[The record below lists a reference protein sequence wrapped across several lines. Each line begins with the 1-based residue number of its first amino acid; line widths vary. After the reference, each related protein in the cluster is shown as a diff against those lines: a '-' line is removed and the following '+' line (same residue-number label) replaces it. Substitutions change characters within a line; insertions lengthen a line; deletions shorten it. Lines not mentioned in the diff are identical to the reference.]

1 MSLEPATVTPTEL
14 QRLLAANP
22 GLTLLDVRTPEEFLE
37 AHIPQA
43 RNEPLDELKPEAL
56 LSRGVLAPGEPVYL
70 VCRTDNR
77 ATKAAEKF
85 AAAGQAS
92 TVVVRGGTLGWIAAG
107 LPVLRSSLMVAILFL
122 SLSLRLLA
130 QDRLLNASFDVSRE
144 LFQQINPAFAAQW
157 KADTGREIQIRQ
169 SHVGSSQQA
178 RAVAD
183 GLAADVVTL
192 NQISDVELLAK
203 QHLVAADW
211 RSRLPFGAAPYSSIS
226 VFVVNPG
233 NPKQIHDWD
242 DLVRPGVRVS
252 LVNPKTSGNGR
263 YTFLAAWAFGLRK
276 FGGDAG
282 RTRDFVAELYRHVP
296 SLAQGGRAA
305 TTIFAE
311 RGLADVLVTFESE
324 AHVLR
329 AAVTGKNFEVI
340 DPSVTLR
347 VEFPVAVVD
356 RVVDRD
362 GERPAAEAY
371 LRFLYSPAGQKIILD
386 NGFRPRTGSAAA
398 PGPEAAAILDVDA
411 VFGGWEKA
419 QAQFFAD
426 GAIFDQIIEKTY

>member
-1 MSLEPATVTPTEL
+1 MSNEPATVTPSEL
-14 QRLLAANP
+14 RYLLAASP
-22 GLTLLDVRTPEEFLE
+22 QLTLLDVRTPEEFLE

-43 RNEPLDELKPEAL
+43 RNEPLDELQPEAFL
-56 LSRGVLAPGEPVYL
+56 ARGVPAPGQPVYL

-77 ATKAAEKF
+77 ARKAAEKF
-85 AAAGQAS
+85 AAAGNTA
-92 TVVVRGGTLGWIAAG
+92 TVVVRGGTLAWIAAA
-107 LPVLRSSLMVAILFL
+107 LPVSRATLGAVFLFL
-122 SLSLRLLA
+122 ALSVRLLA

-144 LFQQINPAFAAQW
+144 LFQQINPAFSAQW

-183 GLAADVVTL
+183 GLPADVVTL
-192 NQISDVELLAK
+192 NQVSDVDLLAS

-211 RSRLPFGAAPYSSIS
+211 RSRLPFKAAPYTSIT

-233 NPKQIHDWD
+233 NPKQINDWD

-263 YTFLAAWAFGLRK
+263 YSFLAAWAFGLRK
-276 FGGDAG
+276 FGGDATK
-282 RTRDFVAELYRHVP
+282 TREFVAELYRHVP
-296 SLAQGGRAA
+296 ALAQGGRAA

-324 AHVLR
+324 SHVLR
-329 AAVTGKNFEVI
+329 ANVTGKNFEVV

-356 RVVDRD
+356 RVVDKD
-362 GERPAAEAY
+362 GERRAAEAY
-371 LRFLYSPAGQKIILD
+371 LRFLYSPAGQKIIAE
-386 NGFRPRTGSAAA
+386 NGFRPRTAAA
-398 PGPEAAAILDVDA
+398 GAAGEGSSGILDVDA
-411 VFGGWEKA
+411 IFGGWKAA

-426 GAIFDQIIEKTY
+426 GAIFDQIIEKSY

>member
-1 MSLEPATVTPTEL
+1 MSTEPATVTTAEL

-22 GLTLLDVRTPEEFLE
+22 GLALLDVRTPEEFLE

-43 RNEPLDELKPEAL
+43 RNEPLDDLQPEAL
-56 LSRGVLAPGEPVYL
+56 LAGGILPPGEPVYL

-77 ATKAAEKF
+77 ATKAAAKF
-85 AAAGQAS
+85 AAAGQTS

-107 LPVLRSSLMVAILFL
+107 LPVLRSSLVAAIVFL

-192 NQISDVELLAK
+192 NQVSDVELLAS
-203 QHLVAADW
+203 QHVVAADW
-211 RSRLPFGAAPYSSIS
+211 RSRLPFNAAPYTSIS

-233 NPKQIHDWD
+233 NPKQIRDWD

-276 FGGDAG
+276 FGGDHAK
-282 RTRDFVAELYRHVP
+282 TREFVAELYRHVP
-296 SLAQGGRAA
+296 ALAQGGRAA

-329 AAVTGKNFEVI
+329 ASVTGKNFEVI
-340 DPSVTLR
+340 DPSVTLG

-356 RVVDRD
+356 RVVDKD
-362 GERPAAEAY
+362 GERRAAEAY
-371 LRFLYSPAGQKIILD
+371 LRFLYSPVGQKIIRD
-386 NGFRPRTGSAAA
+386 NGFRPRAGDAAA
-398 PGPEAAAILDVDA
+398 PTQEAAAILNVDA

-419 QAQFFAD
+419 QKQFFAD